1 MEHTKFL
8 NIQYV
13 RLEMESLNFS
23 SILKNNTILIQECEI
38 FIVSRKKSGYV
49 YEQALL
55 NIIISRQYHTVKL
68 FIQFR

>member
-23 SILKNNTILIQECEI
+23 SILKNNSILIQECEI
-38 FIVSRKKSGYV
+38 FIVSRKKGGYV
-49 YEQALL
+49 YEQAFVRY
-55 NIIISRQYHTVKL
+55 NNFKTISHS
-68 FIQFR
+68 